1 MTALAIADSP
11 LAREQLA
18 NHTLTIDYLE
28 TGGPLTE
35 GTIAQFPNHPLLLHN
50 SVYDWSLGH
59 PDALHQDNVVE
70 ITHRAIAM
78 TRTPWLSLHLGFSAA
93 EVGFDGWMQ
102 ARSPVLDRDELFA
115 NICRNIN
122 TLQEMIDVPIILEN
136 LDYCAGGAYEYICE
150 PDFIAAV
157 VEEGNVGMLLDLAHA
172 QVSAVR
178 LGIPIEEYMARLPL
192 QRVWQL
198 HISGPRWAND
208 TLNDWHEDLREED
221 YALLQ
226 NVLQQTNPK
235 ALTLEYKKDARL
247 LHEQL
252 VQLRSMV

>member
-18 NHTLTIDYLE
+18 NHTLKIDYLE

-35 GTIAQFPNHPLLLHN
+35 GAVAQFPDQPFLLHN

-59 PDALHQDNVVE
+59 PDALSQDNVVE
-70 ITHRAIAM
+70 ITHKALAM
-78 TRTPWLSLHLGFSAA
+78 TRTPWFSIHLGFSAA

-102 ARSPVLDRDELFA
+102 ARSPVLDRDELLT
-115 NICRNIN
+115 NMCRNIDS
-122 TLQEMIDVPIILEN
+122 LRELIDVPIILEN
-136 LDYCAGGAYEYICE
+136 LDYCPGGAYEYICE
-150 PDFIAAV
+150 PDFITAV
-157 VEEGNVGMLLDLAHA
+157 IEKSNVGMLLDLAHA

-178 LGIPIEEYMARLPL
+178 LGMPVEEYLAQLPL
-192 QRVWQL
+192 KRVWQL

-226 NVLQQTNPK
+226 NVLRQTNPK

-247 LHEQL
+247 LQEQL
-252 VQLRSMV
+252 ERLRSMV